1 MCEVNT
7 IKQGKQRRKYQS
19 DYAPF
24 DASVR
29 GYDIGAI

>member
-1 MCEVNT
+1 MREVNT
-7 IKQGKQRRKYQS
+7 IKQEKQREKDQS

-24 DASVR
+24 DASVK